1 MPESAVVSTDG
12 TRLMTYSHDG
22 FGLGHLRRV
31 SDISRCL
38 VTDASDSN
46 VLMLI
51 GCPSASVFPLP
62 AGIDY
67 IKVPS
72 IVKVDTEVWHFRN
85 LRIGFEQGKALRA
98 AIIEKSAD
106 VFDPHLFLVDH
117 IPGGVWNELLPTLRM
132 LKERDTALVLGIRDI
147 LDSPAV
153 TRAAWREK
161 NFYQVIREFYD
172 EVFIY
177 GCEAVF
183 DTAGQYALDADLAEK
198 VRYCGYVCS
207 DQPLVDREQMRGEL
221 QIAEVPFVLIIAGG
235 GFDAF
240 PMMQVCLDAFRLF
253 GGELPFQALMVTG
266 PLMVPEQQARLRA
279 QAATLGVSVRASVED
294 SLSFMNAADLVIT
307 MAGYNSLCEILRL
320 HKKALVIPRRGPSA
334 EQTTRAR
341 VFGARGLID
350 VIFPDEL
357 TPPRLAERVVA
368 DLERKDFPVRDPSLE
383 LHGGRNAAARLKKL
397 TRAKALSTS

>member
-1 MPESAVVSTDG
+1 MAESALVSSDG

-31 SDISRCL
+31 SDIARCL
-38 VTDASDSN
+38 VADEADSN

-98 AIIEKSAD
+98 AIIEKAAD
-106 VFDPHLFLVDH
+106 VFDPHLFLADH

-132 LKERDTALVLGIRDI
+132 LRERGASLVLGIRDI
-147 LDSPAV
+147 LDSPEV
-153 TRAAWREK
+153 TRAAWKEK
-161 NFYQVIREFYD
+161 NFYQVIREYYD

-183 DTAGQYALDADLAEK
+183 DTAGQYGLDAELAEK

-207 DQPLVDREQMRGEL
+207 DQALVDRERMRREL
-221 QIAEVPFVLIIAGG
+221 QIGEDPFVLITAGG

-240 PMMQVCLDAFRLF
+240 PMMQACLDAFRLF
-253 GGELPFQALMVTG
+253 GKELPFQALLVTG

-279 QAATLGVSVRASVED
+279 QAADLGVAVRSSVED

-320 HKKALVIPRRGPSA
+320 NKQALVIPRRGPSA

-341 VFGARGLID
+341 VFMERGLID
-350 VIFPDEL
+350 AIFPDAL
-357 TPPRLAERVVA
+357 TPRRLAERVLA
-368 DLERKDFPVRDPSLE
+368 DLNRKDFPFQDPSLE
-383 LHGGRNAAARLKKL
+383 LHGSRLAAARLKEL
-397 TRAKALSTS
+397 TRAKALSSS